1 MDTQELNNRQ
11 QRKGRQIKQARLEI
25 VAELY
30 KRGKSIRQIAKEV
43 KVRLNLDKMPST
55 QTIFADTQLLL
66 KEWREYRITNTD
78 ELVQLELER
87 IDDAIV
93 ELWDA
98 WNKSKQDYQ
107 ASNRKQKAQIEKA
120 GKEKGEDGEPKG
132 KDGKVTPYYLE
143 EGKKEV
149 RKYGDV
155 SYISEIRQ
163 QLQERRKLL
172 GLYAPDKRE
181 LTGANGKPLN
191 PPQSQIN
198 LDELTEEEQNVLFQI
213 ALKRERKQQ

>member
-11 QRKGRQIKQARLEI
+11 QQKGRQKRQARLEI
-25 VAELY
+25 VSELY
-30 KRGKSIRQIAKEV
+30 KRGMSVRKIAKEV
-43 KVRLNLDKMPST
+43 QVRLQLDRTPST
-55 QTIFADTQLLL
+55 QTIFADIQLLL
-66 KEWREYRITNTD
+66 AEWREYRITNTD

-98 WNKSKQDYQ
+98 WNKSKEDYEQMQ
-107 ASNRKQKAQIEKA
+107 AKQKGA
-120 GKEKGEDGEPKG
+120 PTVG
-132 KDGKVTPYYLE
+132 KDGK
-143 EGKKEV
+143 KKSNIYQTEQQRKEI

-172 GLYAPDKRE
+172 GLYAAEKKE
-181 LTGANGKPLN
+181 LTGANGTALN
-191 PPQSQIN
+191 PPATNSVKVED
-198 LDELTEEEQNVLFQI
+198 LSEEELEVLYRI
-213 ALKRERKQQ
+213 AAKRDKKQE

>member
-11 QRKGRQIKQARLEI
+11 QQKGRQKRQARLEI
-25 VAELY
+25 VSELY
-30 KRGKSIRQIAKEV
+30 KRGMSVRKIAKEV
-43 KVRLNLDKMPST
+43 QVRLQLDRTPST
-55 QTIFADTQLLL
+55 QTIFADIQLLL
-66 KEWREYRITNTD
+66 AEWREYRITNTD

-98 WNKSKQDYQ
+98 WNKSKEDYEQTQ
-107 ASNRKQKAQIEKA
+107 AKQKGA
-120 GKEKGEDGEPKG
+120 PTVG
-132 KDGKVTPYYLE
+132 KDGK
-143 EGKKEV
+143 KKSNIYQTEQQRKEI

-172 GLYAPDKRE
+172 GLYAAEKKE
-181 LTGANGKPLN
+181 LTGANGTALN
-191 PPQSQIN
+191 PPTANSVKVED
-198 LDELTEEEQNVLFQI
+198 LSEEELEVLYRI
-213 ALKRERKQQ
+213 AAKRDKKQE